1 MSKPMEGVRVVELAA
16 WTFVPAAGAV
26 MAEWGAD
33 VVKIEHPEGG
43 DPQRGLINSGMVP
56 GGPGGVNYF
65 IEQPN
70 HNKRSIGLDLKHP
83 RGREVLLD
91 LCRDADVFLTN
102 WLPGPRAR
110 ARVDVD
116 DIRAVNQR
124 IIYAR
129 GHGQG
134 VRGPD
139 ADKGGYDGSSFWAR
153 SGVVD
158 ALTQRDDDVYGPGQT
173 PAFGDLAGGQTIAGA
188 IAAALFRRERTG
200 EPSVVDISLL
210 AVGMWM
216 MSPVIVSQKL
226 FEGLPPPPRFGR
238 EQAPNPVANR
248 YRTKDDR
255 VVHLVMLQAGR
266 YWPELVAAIGR
277 PELATDP
284 RFADPASLF
293 ANRVEAIRILDET
306 FATRTLDEWR
316 TALRDIEGVWAPAQ
330 RCIELYDDPQ
340 AIANGYIAS
349 VDPGDGRP
357 EFPVV
362 ANPVQFDEEPSTVL
376 RAPGAGEHTDEIL
389 AALGYDWERIV
400 SLKVDGAVL

>member
-1 MSKPMEGVRVVELAA
+1 MSKPLDGVRVVELAA

-33 VVKIEHPEGG
+33 VIKIEHPHGG
-43 DPQRGLINSGMVP
+43 DPQRGLVNSGMVP

-70 HNKRSIGLDLKHP
+70 HNKRSIGIDLKHP
-83 RGREVLLD
+83 DGHAIVLE

-110 ARVDVD
+110 ARLDVD
-116 DIRAVNQR
+116 DLRAVNPS

-153 SGVVD
+153 AGVVD
-158 ALTQRDDDVYGPGQT
+158 ALTAKDGDPYGPLQP

-188 IAAALFRRERTG
+188 IAAALFKRERTG
-200 EPSVVDISLL
+200 EASIVDISLM

-216 MSPVIVSQKL
+216 MSPNIVSQKL
-226 FEGLPPPPRFGR
+226 YQDTPAPTFGR
-238 EQAPNPVANR
+238 NEAPNPVANR
-248 YRTKDDR
+248 YLTKDRR
-255 VVHLVMLQAGR
+255 VVHLVMLQSAR
-266 YWPELVAAIGR
+266 YWPELVTAIGR
-277 PELATDP
+277 PELASDA
-284 RFADPASLF
+284 RFADVASIF
-293 ANRVEAIRILDET
+293 ANRVDAVRILDEV

-316 TALRDIEGVWAPAQ
+316 DALAGIEGVWAPAQ
-330 RCIELYDDPQ
+330 RCLELYDDVQ
-340 AIANGYIAS
+340 TVANGYIAS
-349 VDPGDGRP
+349 VDPGDGGAH
-357 EFPVV
+357 FPVV
-362 ANPVQFDEEPSTVL
+362 ANPVQFDEQPSVVT

-389 AALGYDWERIV
+389 AELGYDWDRVVE
-400 SLKVDGAVL
+400 LKVAGAVL

>member
-1 MSKPMEGVRVVELAA
+1 MSKPMDGVRVVELAA

-33 VVKIEHPEGG
+33 VIKIEHPEGG

-70 HNKRSIGLDLKHP
+70 HNKRSIGIDLKQVDGHA
-83 RGREVLLD
+83 VVLD
-91 LCRDADVFLTN
+91 LCRTADVFLTN

-110 ARVDVD
+110 ARLDVD
-116 DIRAVNQR
+116 DIRAVNPA
-124 IIYAR
+124 IVYAR

-139 ADKGGYDGSSFWAR
+139 AGKGGYDGSSFWAR

-158 ALTQRDDDVYGPGQT
+158 ALTTYDVDPYGPTQT

-188 IAAALFRRERTG
+188 IAAALFKRERTG

-216 MSPVIVSQKL
+216 MSPNIVSQKL
-226 FEGLPPPPRFGR
+226 YQDAPARRFGR
-238 EQAPNPVANR
+238 HEAPNPIANR
-248 YRTKDDR
+248 YLTKDHR
-255 VVHLVMLQAGR
+255 VVHLVMLQATR
-266 YWPELVAAIGR
+266 YWPELVTAIGR
-277 PELATDP
+277 PELAHDA
-284 RFADPASLF
+284 RFADAAGIF
-293 ANRVEAIRILDET
+293 ANRVDAVRILDEV

-316 TALRDIEGVWAPAQ
+316 DALAGIEGVWAPAQ

-340 AIANGYIAS
+340 SIANGYIAS
-349 VDPGDGRP
+349 VDPGNGGAP
-357 EFPVV
+357 FPIV
-362 ANPVQFDEEPSTVL
+362 ANPVQFDEQPSVVT
-376 RAPGAGEHTDEIL
+376 RAPEAGEHTDEIL
-389 AALGYDWERIV
+389 TELGYDWDRVVE
-400 SLKVDGAVL
+400 LKVSGAVL